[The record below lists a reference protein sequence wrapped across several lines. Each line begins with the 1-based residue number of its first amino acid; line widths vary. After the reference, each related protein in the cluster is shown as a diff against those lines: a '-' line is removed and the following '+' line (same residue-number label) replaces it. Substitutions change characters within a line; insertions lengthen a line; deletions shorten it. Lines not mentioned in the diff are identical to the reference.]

1 MTKIRI
7 DSHLVGNDEPCFI
20 IAEVGQSHDGSLGA
34 AHAYIDA
41 AAEAGVDAIKFQTHI
56 AHAESTLDEPFRVRF
71 SNQDDTRYDYW
82 KRMEFEPEQWAGL
95 AEHAKEKG
103 LVFLSSAFSIEAVN
117 LLSDIG
123 MPAWKV
129 GSGETLSSH
138 ILDAM
143 LASGGPILLST
154 GMSSWTE
161 LDNTVAGLSD
171 KRADYAIMQCTS
183 KYPTTLEEVGL
194 NVLEEFG
201 QRYACPVGLS
211 DHSGT
216 PFPALA
222 AMARNCHIL
231 ELHVTFDKRMFGPD
245 VPASL
250 TFEELAFV
258 VRARNAFAKMKANPV
273 DKDFMAADLNDMR
286 KMFGKSL
293 AFTAS
298 LARGVVLKKEHITTK
313 KPGSGIHPDQI
324 SKIIGRTLARD
335 VTHNRLI
342 RWEDLSD

>member
-1 MTKIRI
+1 MTIQI
-7 DSHLVGNDEPCFI
+7 DNHLVGDNEPCFI
-20 IAEVGQSHDGSLGA
+20 IAEIGQAHDGSLGT

-41 AAEAGVDAIKFQTHI
+41 AAEVGVDAIKFQTHI
-56 AHAESTLDEPFRVRF
+56 AHAESTLDEPFRIRF
-71 SNQDDTRYDYW
+71 SNQDETRYDYW
-82 KRMEFEPEQWAGL
+82 KRMEFKPEQWAGL

-129 GSGETLSSH
+129 GSGETLSPH

-154 GMSSWTE
+154 GMSSWLE
-161 LDNTVAGLSD
+161 LDNIVAGLSD
-171 KRADYAIMQCTS
+171 KGADYAIMQCTS

-194 NVLEEFG
+194 NILEEFH
-201 QRYACPVGLS
+201 QRYACPIGLS

-222 AMARNCHIL
+222 AMAKNCHIL

-258 VRARNAFAKMKANPV
+258 VQARNAFAKMKTNPV
-273 DKDFMAADLNDMR
+273 DKDSMAADLNDMR

-293 AFTAS
+293 TLTAP
-298 LARGVVLKKEHITTK
+298 LTKGTVLKTEHITTK

-324 SKIIGRTLARD
+324 SKIVGRTLAHD